1 MKDIHARRALQ
12 PTRRALLKSR
22 ERGLIRTSQST
33 SFRPF
38 CGGGSGGTLYTH
50 AKLAY
55 RRTATLEDRM
65 QHLESLIQSIPAA
78 VFAAGGGAGGAGG
91 GGGAALPLNNPL
103 LQPGTQQACPTT
115 TTTTTDDPN
124 AIPMAPFMYP
134 ASGPY
139 ASGVPPPSLH
149 VFPLTNPSTHFKR
162 DGQAYVDERG
172 RSPIRSFNGPFSV
185 HPASL
190 LEHHHPAYNR
200 HHHHHPHHP
209 HLGGE
214 ETSKLSLT
222 ASYLYI
228 DDEGYTRWQGETSGL
243 PVLDLLVE
251 RHSLNGGAPEA
262 ASSPGFGSSPTTE
275 SGKGSDIDWFPDR
288 KLKRTDM
295 NPQALWGLVTSSI
308 APDLMDR

>member
-1 MKDIHARRALQ
+1 
-12 PTRRALLKSR
+12 
-22 ERGLIRTSQST
+22 
-33 SFRPF
+33 
-38 CGGGSGGTLYTH
+38 
-50 AKLAY
+50 
-55 RRTATLEDRM
+55 M

-78 VFAAGGGAGGAGG
+78 VFAAGGATGAGAGGA
-91 GGGAALPLNNPL
+91 GGAALPLNNPL
-103 LQPGTQQACPTT
+103 LQQPTQQVTA
-115 TTTTTDDPN
+115 DDPN
-124 AIPMAPFMYP
+124 AIPIAPFMCP

-139 ASGVPPPSLH
+139 SSGVPPPSLH

-162 DGQAYVDERG
+162 DGPAYVDERG

-190 LEHHHPAYNR
+190 LEHHH
-200 HHHHHPHHP
+200 HHHQHNHNHN

-214 ETSKLSLT
+214 EASKLSLT

-251 RHSLNGGAPEA
+251 RHSLNGEA
-262 ASSPGFGSSPTTE
+262 ASSPRFGSSPTTE